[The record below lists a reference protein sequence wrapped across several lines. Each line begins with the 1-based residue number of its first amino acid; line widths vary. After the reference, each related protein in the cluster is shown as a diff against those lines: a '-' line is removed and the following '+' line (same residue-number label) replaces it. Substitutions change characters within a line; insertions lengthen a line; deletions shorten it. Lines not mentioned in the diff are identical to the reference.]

1 MAMSRTFLNVLG
13 VMLALLV
20 WDSIAKSGLVNP
32 LLLPSPRAVLAVY
45 LDPDSFVTLLKEG
58 FLTFTRAMFGFG
70 SGAITGIIF
79 GILLGWSEGLYALFE
94 FLIDFFRSLPAAALL
109 PPFML
114 FFGIGDLSK
123 VLLVAFSV
131 ALVVIVNTATGVK
144 NRNQTRAMVAQIQGA
159 TKFQIFLKVILPE
172 VLPAVAT
179 GLRISIST
187 ALIVTVV
194 AEMLVSTDPGL
205 GRRILDTQLL
215 FQTAE
220 MYATILLAGA
230 LGYFVNKVISS
241 AAEKW
246 IHWEGK

>member
-1 MAMSRTFLNVLG
+1 MVMSRSFLNMLG
-13 VMLALLV
+13 VILALLV
-20 WDSIAKSGLVNP
+20 WHLIAKSGLVNP

-58 FLTFTRAMFGFG
+58 FLTFTRAMLGFG
-70 SGAITGIIF
+70 GGAIIGIVF
-79 GILLGWSEGLYALFE
+79 GILLGWSQRLYALFE

-205 GRRILDTQLL
+205 GRRILDAQLL
-215 FQTAE
+215 FQTAD